1 MGGAGRDWVWHS
13 VAVWGQVELGRAV
26 LGQTWSFEPSSRPL
40 WIPSLLPSCRQR
52 REERWRAVES
62 LFPRAA
68 PLCETTGGFL
78 EMSAV
83 ASGGSS
89 CDEVIF
95 RQDDEQEPQNLFF

>member
-1 MGGAGRDWVWHS
+1 MWLC
-13 VAVWGQVELGRAV
+13 VAAWGQVELGQAV
-26 LGQTWSFEPSSRPL
+26 LGRTRSSEPSSRPL

-52 REERWRAVES
+52 GEERRRVVES

-78 EMSAV
+78 EMSTV

-95 RQDDEQEPQNLFF
+95 RQYDEQEPQDLLF